1 MKKTIV
7 QIGKRFFELK
17 PLMAI
22 DGVDELQKILVEYD
36 VRLLRNGECSECL
49 NKETKPICLK

>member
-17 PLMAI
+17 PFMAI
-22 DGVDELQKILVEYD
+22 DSVEELPQILKDYD
-36 VRLLRNGECSECL
+36 VRLLRNGECSECHK
-49 NKETKPICLK
+49 NETLPINY